1 MELLKHDSSFELV
14 DSLLDDAAE
23 TLFALREV
31 VLVGELLQDGER
43 DAAVQMRVQLRLGQ
57 RVEEV
62 AGVETQLGR
71 GSVLNRSRDR

>member
-23 TLFALREV
+23 TFFALREV

-43 DAAVQMRVQLRLGQ
+43 DAAVQVRV
-57 RVEEV
+57 
-62 AGVETQLGR
+62 
-71 GSVLNRSRDR
+71 